1 MIDRLR
7 KWARGVKRDALA
19 LYLAARDPKTHWP
32 VKALA
37 LIVVGYAF
45 SPIDLIPDFIPVLG
59 LVDDLLILPAGI
71 WLVIRLIP
79 GPIMAEYRASAE
91 GLLERPVSR
100 LAAAVIVFIWLASA
114 GFVAWLVL
122 VNSSREA

>member
-1 MIDRLR
+1 MINRLR
-7 KWARGVKRDALA
+7 RWARGVKRNAVA
-19 LYLAARDPKTHWP
+19 LYLAARVPRTPWLIKG
-32 VKALA
+32 LA

-71 WLVIRLIP
+71 WLAIRLIP
-79 GPIMAEYRASAE
+79 EPIMAEHKASAE

-114 GFVAWLVL
+114 GLVGWLGL
-122 VNSSREA
+122 SHLSQHT